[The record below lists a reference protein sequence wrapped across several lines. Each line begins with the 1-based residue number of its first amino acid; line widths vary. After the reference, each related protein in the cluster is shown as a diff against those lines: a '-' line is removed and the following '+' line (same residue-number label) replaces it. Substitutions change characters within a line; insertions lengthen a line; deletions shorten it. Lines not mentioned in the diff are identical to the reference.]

1 MADGRGVPATPT
13 KGKLRMKR
21 RIRLLG
27 TAAVAA
33 IGLLASS
40 SSAYADTVV
49 DTGMVTVMA
58 ETRAIRVDVGGVA
71 VVSLNKVSDPG
82 VQVRVTLGE
91 GSEPVGFTIHA
102 PGQNNCSAVDDPA
115 KGTLNRTVTV
125 QGGPWAN
132 VYVKAQFTT
141 TTPLGIS
148 TTHVIEPFGSAG
160 MTYTGVPLILGVP
173 VAICVA

>member
-1 MADGRGVPATPT
+1 
-13 KGKLRMKR
+13 MKR
-21 RIRLLG
+21 SIRVLG

-33 IGLLASS
+33 VGLLGSS
-40 SSAYADTVV
+40 TSAYAETVL
-49 DTGMVTVMA
+49 DTGTVSAMA

-82 VQVRVTLGE
+82 VQVRVTFGE
-91 GSEPVGFTIHA
+91 GSQPVGFTVYG
-102 PGQNNCSAVDDPA
+102 PGENNCSAVDDPV
-115 KGTLNRTVTV
+115 KGTLNRAVTV

-148 TTHVIEPFGSAG
+148 ATHVIEPLGPG
-160 MTYTGVPLILGVP
+160 GTTYNGLPLILGVP
-173 VAICVA
+173 VSICVA